1 MSISLPSPPSLP
13 SNPLSGISNKANGS
27 ITNTVSSINKTEPL
41 KNVAGLKYEKAQID
55 CTTFP
60 LSSLDKLPMP
70 PLPDIPLPQLPSKQE
85 LTDRITQFI
94 PTAPG
99 IPSLPQVPSLNLP
112 SSNLTSLPSIKI
124 PEVPTLSALNPF
136 PGYKEKVKLWL
147 NEPITLPNIKDMLP
161 NLPEIPKPPFFT
173 LPCNQLPSTQ
183 NLGNVAGSVTNAA
196 SNPTSLIS

>member
-1 MSISLPSPPSLP
+1 MSFSLSSPPSLS
-13 SNPLSGISNKANGS
+13 SNPLSGISDKANTS
-27 ITNTVSSINKTEPL
+27 VTKTVSGINNVEPL
-41 KNVAGLKYEKAQID
+41 KNVAGLKYEKPQID
-55 CTTFP
+55 CAIFP

-70 PLPDIPLPQLPSKQE
+70 PLPDVPLPQLPTKQD
-85 LTDRITQFI
+85 LKDRISQFA

-112 SSNLTSLPSIKI
+112 TANLTSLPSVKI

-161 NLPEIPKPPFFT
+161 NLPDIPKPPFFT